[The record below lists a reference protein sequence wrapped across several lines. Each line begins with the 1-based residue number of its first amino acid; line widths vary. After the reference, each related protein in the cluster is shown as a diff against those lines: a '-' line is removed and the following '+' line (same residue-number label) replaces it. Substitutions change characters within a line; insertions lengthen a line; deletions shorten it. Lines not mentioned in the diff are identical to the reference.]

1 MRLGRRGSVLANYVI
16 LIAKQCIVYRSH
28 GSVCHIV
35 PIWVLKSDFVEQRK
49 LDELNYLICGQISTE
64 MSA

>member
-1 MRLGRRGSVLANYVI
+1 MENDSVQNLFCQLKHNDSEI
-16 LIAKQCIVYRSH
+16 INIIIK
-28 GSVCHIV
+28 
-35 PIWVLKSDFVEQRK
+35 WVLNSGFVEQRK